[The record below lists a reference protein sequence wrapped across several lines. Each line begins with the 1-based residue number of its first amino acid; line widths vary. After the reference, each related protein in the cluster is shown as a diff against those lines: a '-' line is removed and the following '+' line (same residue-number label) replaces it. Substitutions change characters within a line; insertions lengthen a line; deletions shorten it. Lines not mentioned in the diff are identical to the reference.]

1 MDKCFDSTPAIEEV
15 TVEDLELINRFTR
28 KELKSED
35 VFTFSVILCD
45 NEIDRDG
52 ERFDNLALKILKDMF
67 VGITGIFD
75 HNHSVKNQ
83 TARIFKTEVVT
94 DSNRKTSYGENYNY
108 LKAVAYMPRTETNKN
123 LIAEI
128 DAGIKKEV
136 SVCCSVKSY
145 ICSVCGNDMRSEKC
159 NHIKGI
165 EYAGKLCH
173 CILKDPADA
182 YEWSFVAV
190 PAQVGAGVI
199 KNHPKEKITKTFSEF
214 ENRME
219 KGTEIVISSSL
230 SKELGE
236 KLAYLEKAAAEG
248 EAYRKELTDE
258 TVKYAALAL
267 DGIDIKTAQDMCLNL
282 DIARLKKLRDSFF
295 ERACEVIPFA
305 PQLKPTTETHTD
317 NNNQFIL

>member
-1 MDKCFDSTPAIEEV
+1 MNKSFDSAPVPQDVTAEE
-15 TVEDLELINRFTR
+15 LELINRFTR
-28 KELKSED
+28 KELKSDE

-52 ERFDNLALKILKDMF
+52 ERFDNIALEKLKDMF

-75 HNHSVKNQ
+75 HNHSGKNQ
-83 TARIFKTEVVT
+83 TARIFKTEVIT
-94 DSNRKTSYGENYNY
+94 DKSKKTSYGDTYRF
-108 LKAVAYMPRTETNKN
+108 LKAKAYMPRTESNQN
-123 LIAEI
+123 LITEI

-159 NHIKGI
+159 THIKGI
-165 EYAGKLCH
+165 EYSGKLCH

-190 PAQVGAGVI
+190 PAQVGAGVV
-199 KNHPKEKITKTFSEF
+199 KNHPKVKVTKTFSEL
-214 ENRME
+214 EE
-219 KGTEIVISSSL
+219 VIKKGAEIVISSHL

-236 KLAYLEKAAAEG
+236 KLSQLETAAAEG
-248 EAYRKELTDE
+248 NAYREELTKE

-267 DGIDIKTAQDMCLNL
+267 NGIDPETTREMCKSL
-282 DIARLKKLRDSFF
+282 DIERLKKLRDSFF
-295 ERACEVIPFA
+295 ERAGQVIPLA
-305 PQLKPTTETHTD
+305 PQLKPTSKDYT
-317 NNNQFIL
+317 NNNEFIF

>member
-1 MDKCFDSTPAIEEV
+1 MDKSFNSAPDVHEITE
-15 TVEDLELINRFTR
+15 EDLALINRFTL

-52 ERFDNLALKILKDMF
+52 ERFDTLALERLKSMF

-75 HNHSVKNQ
+75 HNHSGKNQ
-83 TARIFKTEVVT
+83 TARIFKTEVVKST
-94 DSNRKTSYGENYNY
+94 DRSTSFGEAYTY
-108 LKAVAYMPRTETNKN
+108 LKATAYMPRTQSNKN

-145 ICSVCGNDMRSEKC
+145 ICSVCGNDMRSERC
-159 NHIKGI
+159 NHIKGV
-165 EYAGKLCH
+165 EYSGKICH

-190 PAQVGAGVI
+190 PAQVGAGVV
-199 KNHPKEKITKTFSEF
+199 KNHTKQKVTKTFSEF
-214 ENRME
+214 SKIAH
-219 KGTEIVISSSL
+219 KGNEIVISSAL

-236 KLAYLEKAAAEG
+236 RLTRLEKAAAEG
-248 EAYRKELTDE
+248 ETYRKELTDE
-258 TVKYAALAL
+258 TVKFAALAL
-267 DGIDIKTAQDMCLNL
+267 KGVDVQTAQDMCRGL
-282 DIARLKKLRDSFF
+282 DIARLKKLRDSFM
-295 ERACEVIPFA
+295 ERAGRVIPLI
-305 PQLKPTTETHTD
+305 PQLKPAQTNHTD
-317 NNNQFIL
+317 NNQFVL

>member
-1 MDKCFDSTPAIEEV
+1 MDKSFESAPDVQEV
-15 TVEDLELINRFTR
+15 TAEDLELINRFTR
-28 KELKSED
+28 KELKCED
-35 VFTFSVILCD
+35 VFTFNIILCD

-52 ERFDNLALKILKDMF
+52 ERFDNLSLERLKGMF

-75 HNHSVKNQ
+75 HNHSGKNQ

-94 DSNRKTSYGENYNY
+94 DANKSTSFGEAYTY
-108 LKAVAYMPRTETNKN
+108 LKATAYMPRTEHNKN

-136 SVCCSVKSY
+136 SVCCSVRSY

-165 EYAGKLCH
+165 EYSGKICH
-173 CILKDPADA
+173 CILKDPVDA

-190 PAQVGAGVI
+190 PAQVGAGVV
-199 KNHPKEKITKTFSEF
+199 KNHQKQKVTKTFSELSKAA
-214 ENRME
+214 R
-219 KGTEIVISSSL
+219 KGNEILISSDL

-236 KLAYLEKAAAEG
+236 RLARLEKAAAEG

-258 TVKYAALAL
+258 TVKFAALAL
-267 DGIDIKTAQDMCLNL
+267 KGIDVKTAQDMCKGL
-282 DIARLKKLRDSFF
+282 DIERLRKLRDSFL
-295 ERACEVIPFA
+295 ERAGRVIPLT
-305 PQLKPTTETHTD
+305 PQLKPVETKHTD
-317 NNNQFIL
+317 NNQFLF

>member
-1 MDKCFDSTPAIEEV
+1 MDKSFESATIPHETTA
-15 TVEDLELINRFTR
+15 EDLELINRFTR
-28 KELKSED
+28 KELKAED

-52 ERFDNLALKILKDMF
+52 ERFDNLALEKLKDMF

-75 HNHSVKNQ
+75 HNHSGKNQ
-83 TARIFKTEVVT
+83 TARIFKTEVIAGST
-94 DSNRKTSYGENYNY
+94 KTTSYGDAYRF
-108 LKAVAYMPRTETNKN
+108 LKAKAYMPRTEGNQN

-165 EYAGKLCH
+165 EYSGKMCH

-190 PAQVGAGVI
+190 PAQVGAGVV
-199 KNHPKEKITKTFSEF
+199 KSYPKSRVTKTFSELYK
-214 ENRME
+214 RIK
-219 KGTEIVISSSL
+219 KGTEIIISHEL

-236 KLAYLEKAAAEG
+236 KLASLEKAAAEG
-248 EAYRKELTDE
+248 ESYRNELTKE

-267 DGIDIKTAQDMCLNL
+267 KGIDIKTAQDMCKSL
-282 DIARLKKLRDSFF
+282 DIERLKKLRDSFF
-295 ERACEVIPFA
+295 ERAGNVIPLT
-305 PQLKPTTETHTD
+305 PQLKPDTQKQSD
-317 NNNQFIL
+317 NNQFIF